1 MQEAKELMGV
11 VGDRDSSLDRIYLT
25 NKEIEQ
31 YSREHTL
38 GIEDLDELLS
48 LYSENGVWIG
58 HDRVTGKEKL
68 MTYLVCENDGKIL
81 PYSIDSCFLIS
92 KDSTDPIYLK
102 FRDKIQHTC
111 QGEGYFGI
119 THVYSIENLPLPPVE
134 NPLGP
139 SEVLTWPFTEDPE
152 RVSVEYDGEFYTMEL
167 RLSGDYTHCT
177 VMFNN
182 RTPWVKTRE
191 FPGTVF
197 NLDLDYHISR
207 SIFDFHSL
215 PENAEIVADVCKR
228 YPGMRITT
236 DELFKIEH
244 EIYDIEKDLVRRV
257 A

>member
-1 MQEAKELMGV
+1 MQEAKKLKGV
-11 VGDRDSSLDRIYLT
+11 MGDRDSSSDRIYLT
-25 NKEIEQ
+25 HKEIAQ
-31 YSREHTL
+31 YSKEHKL
-38 GIEDLDELLS
+38 EIEGLDELLS
-48 LYSENGVWIG
+48 LYANNGTWIG
-58 HDRVTGKEKL
+58 QEKHMGNAKL
-68 MTYLVCENDGKIL
+68 MTYLVCEKNGRIV
-81 PYSIDSCFLIS
+81 PYSIDSCFIIS
-92 KDSTDPIYLK
+92 QDYTDPIYLQFK
-102 FRDKIQHTC
+102 DKVQHTC
-111 QGEGYFGI
+111 QGEGCFGI

-152 RVSVEYDGEFYTMEL
+152 RASVEYDGEFYTMEL

-182 RTPWVKTRE
+182 RTPWVKTRV
-191 FPGTVF
+191 FPRTLS

-215 PENAEIVADVCKR
+215 PENAGIVADICER

-236 DELFKIEH
+236 DELFKTEH
-244 EIYDIEKDLVRRV
+244 EIYDRERDLVKRI